1 LEKAMSS
8 GGSISSIKIAAVFLA
23 AAYGQAA
30 DHLKECA
37 AQVQRGAADLALRE
51 CKAALAADPQSAAA
65 HMLLGEAYLAQRS
78 VTKMGEAKAEL
89 QEALAL
95 DPHLLWARFYLAK
108 AYIDLGKYDKAKEE
122 LELGLA
128 ERPGVPHFLAL
139 LGEVERKLG
148 RPQVSL
154 TLNGKALAADP
165 GMTPAHYHLALAYMD
180 LQRDDDAV
188 RELVTSLQSQYVS
201 PEMYLTLGSLYTKRQ
216 RYREAE
222 ELCQKAIA
230 LDRTRPEGYLN
241 LAQLYNVQG
250 LSDKALATLKLA
262 LPAGKNFPATA
273 YYQELQSDVWFEAG
287 RAYQAKRQIAPAIE
301 AYSRSLDLNAN
312 RAEARQRIA
321 ELRAPKGR

>member
-1 LEKAMSS
+1 MSS
-8 GGSISSIKIAAVFLA
+8 GGNTCSIKIAALFLA
-23 AAYGQAA
+23 AAYAQTAP
-30 DHLKECA
+30 DHLKACA
-37 AQVQRGAADLALRE
+37 AELQRGAADVAVRE
-51 CKAALAADPQSAAA
+51 CKAALATDPQSPAA
-65 HMLLGEAYLAQRS
+65 HMLLGQAYLAQRS

-108 AYIDLGKYDKAKEE
+108 AYIDLGKYEKAKEE

-148 RPQVSL
+148 KPEVSL

-165 GMTPAHYHLALAYMD
+165 AMTPAHYHLALAYMD

-188 RELVTSLQSQYVS
+188 RELETSLQSQYVS
-201 PEMYLTLGSLYTKRQ
+201 PEMYLTLGSLYTKRK

-230 LDRTRPEGYLN
+230 LDRSRPEGYLN

-250 LSDKALATLKLA
+250 LSDKALAVLKLA
-262 LPAGKNFPATA
+262 LPEGKNFPATA

-287 RAYQAKRQIAPAIE
+287 RAYQAKRQMAQAIE
-301 AYSRSLDLNAN
+301 AFSRSLELNAN
-312 RAEARQRIA
+312 RAEAKQRLA
-321 ELRAPKGR
+321 ELRSRKGAP